1 MAQIKCPNGHF
12 YNDAIYNKCPYCS
25 SDDVD
30 PPLLPPPP
38 SPPPPP
44 PSSSESKTPWIVTGI
59 AALIAAFCFV
69 QTSNA
74 QKELAQVEQY
84 VTEINQQTDDA
95 ADKLSEISKRLDDQS
110 GSTKLAAQMIE
121 LMRRTYGRASDSFYA
136 SSPMVI
142 LKAGGEARKLNVHF
156 NPTGNGGS
164 AKFMT
169 LDYAVD
175 ARCLNRWSRDIDVNW
190 SSDAWSDHKK
200 DVIIAPG
207 KTRGYNI
214 IHFFNDVTND
224 SFDVLV
230 VVK

>member
-12 YNDAIYNKCPYCS
+12 YNNAIYNRCPYCS
-25 SDDVD
+25 EDAVN
-30 PPLLPPPP
+30 PAPT
-38 SPPPPP
+38 PPPPP
-44 PSSSESKTPWIVTGI
+44 PEPPSNSKSKMPWIVTGM
-59 AALIAAFCFV
+59 AALMAVFCFV
-69 QTSNA
+69 RTSDA
-74 QKELAQVEQY
+74 QKELALVEQS
-84 VTEINQQTDDA
+84 VFETNRQTDDA

-110 GSTKLAAQMIE
+110 GSTKIAAQMIE

-136 SSPMVI
+136 SSPMII
-142 LKAGGEARKLNVHF
+142 LKAGGKARKLNVYF
-156 NPTGNGGS
+156 NPNGKSGS
-164 AKFMT
+164 AKCAT
-169 LDYAVD
+169 LDRAVD

-190 SSDAWSDHKK
+190 SGDAWNDHKK
-200 DVIIAPG
+200 DIIITPG